1 MKRKQNWVLSKNG
14 KSFQKLEREMNVS
27 ELSFL
32 IFLRSR
38 DSSKV
43 LAYAKELLVGTKSQ
57 GEEAGKSQTKD

>member
-27 ELSFL
+27 ELSFSAL
-32 IFLRSR
+32 KGL
-38 DSSKV
+38 KV
-43 LAYAKELLVGTKSQ
+43 ILAYAKELLVGTKSQ